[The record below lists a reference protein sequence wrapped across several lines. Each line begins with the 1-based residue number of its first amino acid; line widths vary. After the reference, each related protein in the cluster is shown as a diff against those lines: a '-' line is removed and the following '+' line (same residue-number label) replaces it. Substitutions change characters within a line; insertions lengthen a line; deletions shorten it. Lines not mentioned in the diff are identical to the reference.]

1 MSTKTLRKRIALVAV
16 SVLGTSL
23 LTLTAPVQAAVP
35 TVGMTIYGNQNTPAT
50 LTAVDEDSNVGG
62 GNSFGLLTHTS
73 TATTRQTTITA
84 TLLAVGTLA
93 ITSAA
98 TGGSDVQSIVVT
110 GGTITKALHTSSTN
124 AFMASNGSY
133 AVAASVAG
141 VTVAAQELGVLIT
154 PNAGATTMTIQNFT
168 GTGVAATAP
177 TTGTLRSQIIV
188 TVATASVAG
197 VYSSVYSLV
206 NTATEGSGTNAGTD
220 VVNATTGSASLI
232 PAGAKAQVNFTLKD
246 AYNAALAADVMVFTA
261 TNGALVNYNTTVG
274 TTSTPTGN
282 TQVASDSDGSITVIQ
297 PDPTKPLSTTV
308 TATYKGTVVVN
319 KSFNF
324 LGEIAKVTVTPAKI
338 GNAGSNTTMASIAY
352 ADSAGNALYPTTST
366 TSVSS
371 TLGTIVTG
379 VSVERYP
386 ADGVSGQLTVTCS
399 TVFGTQKGIQMQH
412 VNTYGSIIK
421 SNAFDLSCGAAPY
434 TTTASWDK
442 ASYAPGTIATLTI
455 TNKDIYGNLAN
466 DYTNLGSTL
475 ALTGGPSGTA
485 AAVNAIASTDKT
497 TFGVKTYQYVVGTTE
512 GDYVAVLDPGVSKVN
527 NATGQA
533 NISLPYSIKNATG
546 TVTNAEVLKSIVA
559 LIASINKQI
568 QALQK
573 LILKR

>member
-23 LTLTAPVQAAVP
+23 LTLTAPAQAAAP
-35 TVGMTIYGNQNTPAT
+35 TVGMSIAPNLNSPAVMADADQEV
-50 LTAVDEDSNVGG
+50 AVNNSN
-62 GNSFGLLTHTS
+62 GLLSFTS

-84 TLLAVGTLA
+84 TLLATGTLA
-93 ITSAA
+93 IISAA
-98 TGGSDVQSIVVT
+98 SGSGANQSIVVT
-110 GGTITKALHTSSTN
+110 GGTITKALHTDTTL
-124 AFMASNGSY
+124 AFIGTAANY
-133 AVAASVAG
+133 AVTASTAG
-141 VTVAAQELGVLIT
+141 TAVNDEELGVLIT
-154 PNAGATTMTIQNFT
+154 PNAGATTMTIQNFV
-168 GTGVAATAP
+168 GSGVGATTP

-188 TVATASVAG
+188 TVATTSVAG
-197 VYSSVYSLV
+197 VYSSAKSLV
-206 NTATEGSGTNAGTD
+206 NTAVEGNSTNAGVD

-246 AYNAALAADVMVFTA
+246 AYSAALGDDVMVFTA
-261 TNGALVNYNTTVG
+261 TNGALVNYNGTVG

-297 PDPTKPLSTTV
+297 PDPTKPLTTTV
-308 TATYKGTVVVN
+308 TATYAGTVVVN
-319 KSFNF
+319 KSFTF
-324 LGEIAKVTVTPAKI
+324 LGEVAKVTVTPAKI
-338 GNAGSNTTMASIAY
+338 GINGSNTTMASIAY

-366 TSVSS
+366 TSIST

-386 ADGVSGQLTVTCS
+386 AKDGVSGQLTVTCS

-412 VNTYGSIIK
+412 VNDYGTIIK
-421 SNAFDLSCGAAPY
+421 SNAFDLSCGSAPY

-455 TNKDIYGNLAN
+455 TNKDVYGNLAN
-466 DYTNLGSTL
+466 DYTDFGANL
-475 ALTGGPSGTA
+475 ALTGGPSA
-485 AAVNAIASTDKT
+485 AAVNAMATGART

-512 GDYVAVLDPGVSKVN
+512 GDFVAVLDPGASKTN

>member
-16 SVLGTSL
+16 SALGTSL
-23 LTLTAPVQAAVP
+23 LTLTAPAQAAAP
-35 TVGMTIYGNQNTPAT
+35 TVGMTIFGNLNTPAT
-50 LTAVDEDSNVGG
+50 LTAVDDDTHAS
-62 GNSFGLLTHTS
+62 GNSYGLLTHTS

-84 TLLAVGTLA
+84 TLLATGTLA

-98 TGGSDVQSIVVT
+98 TTSSDVQSIVVT

-124 AFMASNGSY
+124 AFMAANGSY
-133 AVAASVAG
+133 AVAASTAG
-141 VTVAAQELGVLIT
+141 AVVAAQELGVLIT
-154 PNAGATTMTIQNFT
+154 PNAGATTMTIQNFF
-168 GTGVAATAP
+168 GTGVTASAP
-177 TTGTLRSQIIV
+177 TTGALRSQIIV

-197 VYSSVYSLV
+197 VYSSAYSLV
-206 NTATEGSGTNAGTD
+206 NTAVVSDATNAGVD

-232 PAGAKAQVNFTLKD
+232 PAGAKAQINFTLKD
-246 AYNAALAADVMVFTA
+246 AYNAALSAGVMVFTA
-261 TNGALVNYNTTVG
+261 TNGALVDYNTTVG
-274 TTSTPTGN
+274 TTATPTGT

-297 PDPTKPLSTTV
+297 PDPKVALNTVV

-319 KSFNF
+319 KSFTF
-324 LGEIAKVTVTPAKI
+324 LGEVAKITVTPTKI
-338 GNAGSNTTMASIAY
+338 GASGSNTTMATISY

-371 TLGTIVTG
+371 TLGTVVTG

-386 ADGVSGQLTVTCS
+386 SDGVSGQLTVTCS
-399 TVFGTQKGIQMQH
+399 SVFGTQKAIQMQH

-421 SNAFDLSCGAAPY
+421 SNAFDLSCGGSPY
-434 TTTASWDK
+434 TSTASWDK

-455 TNKDIYGNLAN
+455 TNKDVYGNLAN
-466 DYTNLGSTL
+466 DYTNFGSTL

-485 AAVNAIASTDKT
+485 AAVNAIASTDRT
-497 TFGVKTYQYVVGTTE
+497 TFGIKTYQYVVGTTE

>member
-1 MSTKTLRKRIALVAV
+1 MSIHPNLNSPAVLTVANEEIA
-16 SVLGTSL
+16 T
-23 LTLTAPVQAAVP
+23 
-35 TVGMTIYGNQNTPAT
+35 NN
-50 LTAVDEDSNVGG
+50 SN
-62 GNSFGLLTHTS
+62 GLLSFTS

-84 TLLAVGTLA
+84 TLLATGTLA
-93 ITSAA
+93 LTSAA
-98 TGGSDVQSIVVT
+98 VTGTTYQSIVVT
-110 GGTITKALHTSSTN
+110 GGTITKALHTTN
-124 AFMASNGSY
+124 TLAFIGTAANY
-133 AVAASVAG
+133 AVTASTAG
-141 VTVAAQELGVLIT
+141 VVAADTTLGVLIT

-168 GTGVAATAP
+168 GSGVSATTP

-188 TVATASVAG
+188 TVATTSVAG
-197 VYSSVYSLV
+197 IYSSAKSLV
-206 NTATEGSGTNAGTD
+206 NTAVESSATNAGTD

-232 PAGAKAQVNFTLKD
+232 PAGAKAQVNFALKD
-246 AYNAALAADVMVFTA
+246 AYNVALGADVMVFTA
-261 TNGALVNYNTTVG
+261 TNGALVNYNGTVG

-297 PDPTKPLSTTV
+297 PDPTKPLTTTV
-308 TATYKGTVVVN
+308 TATYAGTVVVN
-319 KSFNF
+319 KSFTF
-324 LGEIAKVTVTPAKI
+324 LGEVAKVTVTPAKI
-338 GNAGSNTTMASIAY
+338 GTSGSNTTMASIAY
-352 ADSAGNALYPTTST
+352 ADSAGNVLYPTTST
-366 TSVSS
+366 TSIST

-386 ADGVSGQLTVTCS
+386 ATDGVSGQLTVTCS
-399 TVFGTQKGIQMQH
+399 TVYGTQKGIQMQH

-455 TNKDIYGNLAN
+455 TNKDVYGNLAN

-475 ALTGGPSGTA
+475 ALTGGPSGAT
-485 AAVNAIASTDKT
+485 AAVNAIVSTDRT

>member
-23 LTLTAPVQAAVP
+23 LTLTAPAQAGVP
-35 TVGMTIYGNQNTPAT
+35 TVGMSIAQNLNSPAVLGDVSEEIAT
-50 LTAVDEDSNVGG
+50 HNSN
-62 GNSFGLLTHTS
+62 GLLSFTS
-73 TATTRQTTITA
+73 TTTTRQTTITA
-84 TLLAVGTLA
+84 TLLSTGTLA

-98 TGGSDVQSIVVT
+98 TSGTTYQSIVVT
-110 GGTITKALHTSSTN
+110 GGTITKASHTTTTL
-124 AFMASNGSY
+124 AFIGTAANY
-133 AVAASVAG
+133 AVTASTAG
-141 VTVAAQELGVLIT
+141 VVVADQELGVLIT

-168 GTGVAATAP
+168 GSGVSASTP

-188 TVATASVAG
+188 TVATTSAAG
-197 VYSSVYSLV
+197 VYSSAKSLV
-206 NTATEGSGTNAGTD
+206 NTAVEGSSTNAGVD

-246 AYNAALAADVMVFTA
+246 AYSTALGADVMVFTA

-297 PDPTKPLSTTV
+297 PDPTKPLTTTV
-308 TATYKGTVVVN
+308 TATYAGTVVVN
-319 KSFNF
+319 KSFTF
-324 LGEIAKVTVTPAKI
+324 LGEVAKVTVTPAKI
-338 GNAGSNTTMASIAY
+338 GTSGSNTTMASIAY

-366 TSVSS
+366 TSIST

-399 TVFGTQKGIQMQH
+399 TVYGTQKAIQMQH
-412 VNTYGSIIK
+412 VNAYGTIIK

-466 DYTNLGSTL
+466 DYTDFGANL
-475 ALTGGPSGTA
+475 ALTGGPST
-485 AAVNAIASTDKT
+485 AAVNAMASSART

-512 GDYVAVLDPGVSKVN
+512 GDFVAVLDPGVSKTN

-533 NISLPYSIKNATG
+533 NISVAYSVKST
-546 TVTNAEVLKSIVA
+546 TSSVTNAEVLKSIVA